1 MTSEDKVLSE
11 IKDRINELFIK
22 IAELKVTEDE
32 RREFEYEKSLYQ
44 VKIDDYKRHKEALA
58 KREAEWNSSHQ

>member
-1 MTSEDKVLSE
+1 MTPEDKVLSE

-58 KREAEWNSSHQ
+58 KREAEWNLSHQ